1 MRLLYLHG
9 IEEIGQH
16 PNERIEVAVTDVLG
30 GGAVARQVQGIDG
43 VLRGQ
48 GFLIEDPDVD
58 VAAEAVEQNERVSLA
73 LAHNEVLDALAAGL
87 DDLRFRSGLS
97 LFLGDERL
105 LKLLD
110 VGVYLLVG
118 DIGRGDHAQKTADR
132 DLIAFLGYLP
142 AQDARRRGFDGVI
155 DLLALDLDDL
165 VAVLE
170 LRSLFDEPLDNCPLG
185 HREPPLGH
193 PELGDLAR
201 FVHALAPAP
210 VVSRTAA
217 TTLSG
222 SGT

>member
-1 MRLLYLHG
+1 MRLLYPDG
-9 IEEIGQH
+9 IEKIGQH
-16 PNERIEVAVTDVLG
+16 PNERIEVAAPDVLG
-30 GGAVARQVQGIDG
+30 GGAVAGQVQGIDG

-48 GFLIEDPDVD
+48 GFLVEDPDVD
-58 VAAEAVEQNERVSLA
+58 VAPEAVEQNERLSLA
-73 LAHNEVLDALAAGL
+73 LADHEVLDALAAGL
-87 DDLRFRSGLS
+87 DDLGFRSGLS

-118 DIGRGDHAQKTADR
+118 DVGRGDHAQKSADR
-132 DLIAFLGYLP
+132 DLIALLGYPP
-142 AQDARRRGFDGVI
+142 AQDARRRGFDGVV

-165 VAVLE
+165 VAFIE
-170 LRSLFDEPLDNCPLG
+170 LRSLFDEPLDNRPLG
-185 HREPPLGH
+185 HREAPLGH

-201 FVHALAPAP
+201 LAHALAPAP

-217 TTLSG
+217 ATLSG